1 MAAFGRARWL
11 KVDLLLRLMLPLLV
25 IVAATAGLGTYTA
38 QRLTSRV
45 YDRWLLDAARSVVA
59 QIRFEHGAAS
69 LDLPPVAESILLFDE
84 NDQVY
89 FSVSQGGR
97 LVAGSLGIP
106 LAGENESR
114 IARGVTYDSNFSG
127 QPVRVARVSVDP
139 DDAASVTVLVAE
151 TGLKRERSAQELIAV
166 LWPMLALVVAAGL
179 SILLA
184 VRGAVRPLQVIA
196 SRWNERPHMSLQ
208 PISDD
213 DVPRELLPFT
223 AALNDLLARIRGLL
237 ARERQFAA
245 TAAHQLRTPLAGLQ
259 LGLSRAVKAPDIE
272 QAREVMGEL
281 SQTTNR
287 TARIVQQLLALG
299 RIDPENRGDM
309 DFVACDL
316 VAVAED
322 VGSAYAD
329 QALAKGVDLELVTP
343 IRPVPALVV
352 PDLVAEALANLL
364 DNALRYTP
372 AAGRIV
378 VEVHAQPTTIRV
390 SDSGPGIPEDEREA
404 VLGRFARGRSATGD
418 GSGLGLAIVSEIA
431 LLHHA
436 SVCITDSAWGGTSVS
451 VNFAPAATSTDRTMA
466 RSERCPPHY

>member
-1 MAAFGRARWL
+1 MAALPRARWL

-25 IVAATAGLGTYTA
+25 IVAATAGFGTYTA

-45 YDRWLLDAARSVVA
+45 YDRWLLDSARSVAA
-59 QIRFEHGAAS
+59 QVRFDHGAAS

-84 NDQVY
+84 NDHVY
-89 FSVSQGGR
+89 FSVSQSGR
-97 LVAGSLGIP
+97 LVAGSPGIP
-106 LAGENESR
+106 LAGANESI
-114 IARGVTYDSNFSG
+114 IARGATYDASFGG
-127 QPVRVARVSVDP
+127 QPVRVARVTLDP
-139 DDAASVTVLVAE
+139 GGTETVTVLVAE
-151 TGLKRERSAQELIAV
+151 TGLKRERSAQELIA
-166 LWPMLALVVAAGL
+166 LMWPMLALVVAAGL
-179 SILLA
+179 SIVLA

-196 SRWNERPHMSLQ
+196 SRWSERSQMSLQ
-208 PISDD
+208 AIGDD

-223 AALNDLLARIRGLL
+223 AALNDLLGRIRGLL

-259 LGLSRAVKAPDIE
+259 LGLSRALKAADID

-281 SQTTNR
+281 SQTTDR

-309 DFVACDL
+309 DFAVCDL

-343 IRPVPALVV
+343 VRPVPALVV
-352 PDLVAEALANLL
+352 HDLIAEALANLL

-378 VEVHAQPTTIRV
+378 VEVHAHPITIRV

-404 VLGRFARGRSATGD
+404 VLGRFVRGRSATGS

-431 LLHHA
+431 LLHRA
-436 SVCITDSAWGGTSVS
+436 RIGINDSAWGGTSVS
-451 VNFAPAATSTDRTMA
+451 IDFAPVEGAMTQSRSAANDYP
-466 RSERCPPHY
+466 EG